1 MSPCKI
7 TSGNFRHRRR
17 SLVTLMAG
25 VACTAFSGSSN
36 ALPRNLP
43 TINDYGG
50 VGLMQTRTARF
61 MESGGASIGG
71 SDVFP
76 HRRYWG
82 TFQPFSWL
90 ETTFRFADIL
100 NEAGATDRSFDA
112 KMRLLKENQYWPQ
125 IAVGFQDLAGT
136 GIFSSEYVVASRRV
150 YDFDF
155 TFGIAW
161 GRLGSEGTFRNPLTY
176 LAESFESRTKGKS
189 TGGTPGV
196 NSYFRGRDVG
206 LFGGIEYA
214 TPVNGLR
221 VLVEYDGDTYLR
233 ERKDPNVKKKTPIN
247 FGVSYQPTDW
257 MDISLGYE
265 RGDEVMVRGTLL
277 ANFNSAKPAPKFD
290 KLPER
295 IAFRQPLKVKETLG
309 PKGDGVSAQQAEP
322 VVPENLYQQAAY
334 QSDDAFSETGQGD
347 VDVDMMFDVLADYGY
362 QVDDFHF
369 DGRNVTVEVS
379 IIGIAWRADTVP
391 LAVRVLAR
399 LVTLP
404 AGTITLSV
412 NTPEGGKFRTTINRT
427 PKRLPETRFAN
438 QIPVSNALPLLKSS
452 VAVTPSG
459 ASRLPLFQAVS
470 LAPPLELD
478 FKLRQSVAERLIAG
492 LGQSGLIVDGVS
504 VNPQEVTVFLR
515 NKRYFIRAQGL
526 GRAARIIANRLPP
539 SVEVITLV
547 SLERGLEVSR
557 VSILRKDLE
566 VSAQLT
572 KSVGEIWHSARIEGP
587 DPAASA
593 AEFRPVGLYPDFGY
607 TIKPKM
613 RQSVFDPQRPFL
625 YQLYMAFGVRAQL
638 TPGLSL
644 RGGIGVNVYQNFTDS
659 NRGAG
664 SNLPHVRSD
673 ILRYLQ
679 DGKNNLENLQVD
691 YMRNLG
697 KNLYGRVSVGFFEQ
711 MYGGVSGEVLY
722 AAYGQRWT
730 IGADLN
736 QVWKRNFNQRI
747 GFQDYDVLTGHISLN
762 YELPWPR
769 MLTTIRAG
777 RYLAKDIGA
786 TFEVTRIF
794 DSGVRLG
801 GFFTLTDVSAA
812 EFGEGSFDKGITLSL
827 PLDLFLSNHSRRV
840 SGTTL
845 RPLFRD
851 GGQMVNINTRLYP
864 MIAKYSE
871 GALELG
877 WNRFLD

>member
-1 MSPCKI
+1 MSPRRPTLGIC
-7 TSGNFRHRRR
+7 THRRR
-17 SLVTLMAG
+17 SLVTLLAG
-25 VACTAFSGSSN
+25 IACTALPSSSE
-36 ALPRNLP
+36 AGTQNLP

-76 HRRYWG
+76 HRRFWG

-90 ETTFRFADIL
+90 EATFRFTDIL
-100 NEAGATDRSFDA
+100 NEVNGTDRSFDA
-112 KMRLLKENQYWPQ
+112 KMRLFKEGPYWPQ

-155 TFGIAW
+155 TFGMAW

-176 LAESFESRTKGKS
+176 VADSFESRSRGKS

-196 NSYFRGRDVG
+196 NSYFRGREVG
-206 LFGGIEYA
+206 LFGGVEYS
-214 TPVNGLR
+214 TQVKGLR
-221 VLVEYDGDTYLR
+221 VMVEYDGDAYLR
-233 ERKDPNVKKKTPIN
+233 ERLDPKVQKKTPIN
-247 FGVSYQPTDW
+247 FGVSYQLADW
-257 MDISLGYE
+257 MDVSLAYE
-265 RGDEVMVRGTLL
+265 RGDKVMVRGTLL

-295 IAFRQPLKVKETLG
+295 VALRRPLKIKEKLE
-309 PKGDGVSAQQAEP
+309 PKQDGNPTEQGEQA
-322 VVPENLYQQAAY
+322 VPEQLYHQAAY
-334 QSDDAFSETGQGD
+334 QPDNAFSEAGQGD

-362 QVDDFHF
+362 QVEDFHF
-369 DGRNVTVEVS
+369 DGQRVTVEVS
-379 IIGIAWRADTVP
+379 TIGIAWRADTAP
-391 LAVRVLAR
+391 LAARALAG

-404 AGTITLSV
+404 AGTITLTV
-412 NTPEGGKFRTTINRT
+412 RTPEGGQFKTSINRT

-438 QIPVSNALPLLKSS
+438 QIPVSNTLPLLKPAS
-452 VAVTPSG
+452 AATLPG
-459 ASRLPLFQAVS
+459 ASRSPLFQTVS

-478 FKLRQSVAERLIAG
+478 FKLRQKVAERLIAG
-492 LGQSGLIVDGVS
+492 LGQSGLVVEGVS
-504 VNPQEVTVFLR
+504 IDPLEVTVFLR
-515 NKRYFIRAQGL
+515 NKRYFVRAQGL

-557 VSILRKDLE
+557 VSLLRKDLE
-566 VSAQLT
+566 LSARLT
-572 KSVGEIWHSARIEGP
+572 NSVGELWHSARVEGP
-587 DPAASA
+587 DPAAPA
-593 AEFRPVGLYPDFGY
+593 PEFRPVGLYPDIGY
-607 TIKPKM
+607 TIKPKT
-613 RQSVFDPQRPFL
+613 RQSVFDPDRPFL
-625 YQLYMAFGVRAQL
+625 FQLYAAFGVRAQL

-644 RGGIGVNVYQNFTDS
+644 RGELGINIFQNFTDS

-673 ILRYLQ
+673 VLRYLQ
-679 DGKNNLENLQVD
+679 EGKNNLENLQVD

-697 KNLYGRVSVGFFEQ
+697 PDWYGRVSIGYFEQ

-722 AAYGQRWT
+722 APYGQRWT

-736 QVWKRNFNQRI
+736 QVWKRNFNQRL
-747 GFQDYDVLTGHISLN
+747 GLQDYEVLTGHISVN
-762 YELPWPR
+762 YELPRPR
-769 MLTTIRAG
+769 MLVTIRGG
-777 RYLAKDIGA
+777 RYLAKDIGT

-794 DSGVRLG
+794 DSGARLG

-827 PLDLFLSNHSRRV
+827 PLDLFLTNHSRRV
-840 SGTTL
+840 SAVTL

-851 GGQMVNINTRLYP
+851 GGQMVNVNTRLYP
-864 MIAKYSE
+864 MISKYSL
-871 GALELG
+871 GALDKG
-877 WNRFLD
+877 WSQLLD